1 MHNHSPTIRLVFHL
15 TLTWLFLVG
24 CASGAAATAAPAS
37 IPLVTGPADTVSAV
51 TAPAEPLARRVTQEI
66 KHEIAEVQPWLDR
79 YGYGAVALAVGL
91 EGVGIPTPGQTL
103 LMAAAADAATTH
115 KLQIG
120 WLLAAAFLAA
130 TVGNTLGYLIGRWGG
145 RALLRR
151 LRVSDRHLE
160 RVEAG
165 FARWGGWLIV
175 LARFFDGPRQLNGIA
190 AGILEMPWPRFALFN
205 ALGAALWT
213 GTWALG
219 IFYLDENL
227 HGILVVIRQL
237 NPWVLGATLVVTAG
251 LIILFWRW
259 YRGLA
264 TKT

>member
-15 TLTWLFLVG
+15 TLAWLVLIG
-24 CASGAAATAAPAS
+24 CSGGAAATAEPAAAPRVVGSVDA
-37 IPLVTGPADTVSAV
+37 VPAAA
-51 TAPAEPLARRVTQEI
+51 APAEPLARRVTQDI

-151 LRVSDRHLE
+151 LRVSDRQLE

-227 HGILVVIRQL
+227 HAILVVIRQL

-251 LIILFWRW
+251 LIVLLWRW

-264 TKT
+264 AKT